1 MGKSTTKV
9 AFLGIG
15 LMGSRMARKL
25 LAAGH
30 SLIAWNRDKSK
41 ANSLTAQGAI
51 MADSAA
57 AAASGANT
65 IIAMLADGPAVDSV
79 FFGPDGAAS
88 RIAAGALVIDMSSA
102 PPDLAR
108 VHAKRF
114 AARGIDYLDAPVSG
128 GTIGA
133 EQGTLAIMV
142 GGTSVAFERAS
153 PIFAALG
160 RATLVGPVGSG
171 QLAKLANQAIVA
183 VTIGAVAEA
192 LLLAAAGGAD
202 PAAVRQ
208 AIMGGFADSCVL
220 TLHGNRM
227 ILRDFIPGGPTDHQ
241 VKDCAT
247 IVATAK
253 AAGLTLPFAETALTL
268 FRGLVAHGGA
278 RYDHSALILELERR
292 NAPARLGLAPDR
304 LPANEIKP

>member
-1 MGKSTTKV
+1 MGQSTAQV

-15 LMGSRMARKL
+15 LMGSRMARNL

-30 SLIAWNRDKSK
+30 PLTVWNRSKSK
-41 ANSLTAQGAI
+41 ADSLAAQGAI
-51 MADSAA
+51 VTNSAA
-57 AAASGANT
+57 EAVSGART
-65 IIAMLADGPAVDSV
+65 IITMLANGPVVDTV
-79 FFGPDGAAS
+79 LFGAEGAAPS
-88 RIAAGALVIDMSSA
+88 IAAGAVVIDMSSA

-108 VHAKRF
+108 AHAKRF

-133 EQGTLAIMV
+133 EQGTLAIMA
-142 GGTSVAFERAS
+142 GGTPAAFERAT
-153 PIFAALG
+153 PIFTALG

-208 AIMGGFADSCVL
+208 AILGGFADSRVL
-220 TLHGNRM
+220 ALHGNRM
-227 ILRDFIPGGPTDHQ
+227 IVRDFIPGGPADHQ
-241 VKDCAT
+241 LKDCTT

-253 AAGLTLPFAETALTL
+253 AAGLTLPFAETALAL
-268 FRGLVAHGGA
+268 FRDLVAHGGA
-278 RYDHSALILELERR
+278 RYDHSALVLELERR
-292 NAPARLGLAPDR
+292 NAPARLGTAPDR
-304 LPANEIKP
+304 LPAA

>member
-1 MGKSTTKV
+1 MEQSTGKV

-15 LMGSRMARKL
+15 LMGSRMARNL

-30 SLIAWNRDKSK
+30 PLAVWNRNKSK
-41 ANSLTAQGAI
+41 TDSLAAQGATV
-51 MADSAA
+51 ADSAA
-57 AAASGANT
+57 AAVNGAST

-79 FFGPDGAAS
+79 FFGPKGAARS
-88 RIAAGALVIDMSSA
+88 IAPGALVIDMSSA

-108 VHAKRF
+108 AHAEQF

-133 EQGTLAIMV
+133 EQATLAIMA
-142 GGTSVAFERAS
+142 GGTPAAFERAAA
-153 PIFAALG
+153 IFAALG
-160 RATLVGPVGSG
+160 HAILVGPAGSG

-208 AIMGGFADSCVL
+208 AILGGFADSRVL
-220 TLHGNRM
+220 ALHGNRM
-227 ILRDFIPGGPTDHQ
+227 ILRDFIPGGPADHQ
-241 VKDCAT
+241 LKDCAT

-253 AAGLTLPFAETALTL
+253 AAGLTLPFAETALAL
-268 FRGLVAHGGA
+268 FRDLVAHGGA
-278 RYDHSALILELERR
+278 RYDHSALVLELERR
-292 NAPARLGLAPDR
+292 NAPARVSTAPDR
-304 LPANEIKP
+304 LPAV

>member
-1 MGKSTTKV
+1 MSQTTEKI

-15 LMGSRMARKL
+15 LMGSRMARNL

-30 SLIAWNRDKSK
+30 PLTAWNRDKSK
-41 ANSLTAQGAI
+41 ADSLIAQGAI
-51 MADSAA
+51 VADSAA
-57 AAASGANT
+57 AAVRDAGT
-65 IIAMLADGPAVDSV
+65 VITMLANGPAVDSV
-79 FFGPDGAAS
+79 LFGPGGAAAK
-88 RIAAGALVIDMSSA
+88 IAAGALVIDTSSA

-108 VHAKRF
+108 THAKVF

-133 EQGTLAIMV
+133 EQATLAIMV
-142 GGTSVAFERAS
+142 GGTPATFERAA
-153 PIFAALG
+153 PIFATLG
-160 RATLVGPVGSG
+160 RATLVGPAGAG

-208 AIMGGFADSCVL
+208 AILGGFADSRVL
-220 TLHGNRM
+220 ELHGNRM
-227 ILRDFIPGGPTDHQ
+227 ILRDFIPGGPADHQ

-253 AAGLTLPFAETALTL
+253 AAGLTLPFAETALAL
-268 FRGLVAHGGA
+268 FRDLVAHGGA
-278 RYDHSALILELERR
+278 RYDHSALVLELERR
-292 NAPARLGLAPDR
+292 NAPARVGTAPDR
-304 LPANEIKP
+304 LPAV

>member
-1 MGKSTTKV
+1 
-9 AFLGIG
+9 
-15 LMGSRMARKL
+15 MGSHMARNL

-30 SLIAWNRDKSK
+30 PLTAWNRDKSK
-41 ANSLTAQGAI
+41 ADLLIAQGAI
-51 MADSAA
+51 VADRAA
-57 AAASGANT
+57 AAVRGAGT
-65 IIAMLADGPAVDSV
+65 VITMLANGPAVDSV
-79 FFGPDGAAS
+79 LFGPEGAA
-88 RIAAGALVIDMSSA
+88 AGMVAGTLMIDMSSV
-102 PPDLAR
+102 PPELAR
-108 VHAKRF
+108 AHAKQF

-128 GTIGA
+128 GTVGA
-133 EQGTLAIMV
+133 EQATLAIMA
-142 GGTSVAFERAS
+142 GGTPAAFERAA

-160 RATLVGPVGSG
+160 RATLVGPAGSG

-208 AIMGGFADSCVL
+208 AIMGGFADSRVL
-220 TLHGNRM
+220 ALHGNRM
-227 ILRDFIPGGPTDHQ
+227 ILRDFIPGGPADHQ

-253 AAGLTLPFAETALTL
+253 AAGLTLPFAETALAL
-268 FRGLVAHGGA
+268 FRDLVAHGGA

-292 NAPARLGLAPDR
+292 NAPARVGTAPDR
-304 LPANEIKP
+304 LPTA

>member
-1 MGKSTTKV
+1 MNQSTGNI

-15 LMGSRMARKL
+15 LMGSRMARNL
-25 LAAGH
+25 LAAQFP
-30 SLIAWNRDKSK
+30 LAVWNRNKSK
-41 ANSLTAQGAI
+41 ADSLAAQGAI
-51 MADSAA
+51 VADSAA
-57 AAASGANT
+57 AAVRRAGT
-65 IIAMLADGPAVDSV
+65 VITMLANGPAVDSV
-79 FFGPDGAAS
+79 LFGPEGAAPS
-88 RIAAGALVIDMSSA
+88 IAAGTLVIDMSSA

-108 VHAKRF
+108 THAKRL
-114 AARGIDYLDAPVSG
+114 AEHGIEYLDAPVSG

-133 EQGTLAIMV
+133 EQGTLAIMA
-142 GGTSVAFERAS
+142 GGTPAAFERAAS
-153 PIFAALG
+153 IFAALG
-160 RATLVGPVGSG
+160 RATLVGPSGCG

-208 AIMGGFADSCVL
+208 AIMGGFAESRVL

-227 ILRDFIPGGPTDHQ
+227 ISRNFIPGGPADHQ

-247 IVATAK
+247 IIATAK

-268 FRGLVAHGGA
+268 FRDLVAHGGA
-278 RYDHSALILELERR
+278 RYDHSALLLELERR
-292 NAPARLGLAPDR
+292 NKPARVGTAPDQ
-304 LPANEIKP
+304 LPAA